1 MKKLRNEQKGI
12 IFIILIV
19 VVILVLSLFF
29 VNSLK
34 TNKVKEALSYD
45 PLVRLLF
52 VVQDENSDVFFRM

>member
-12 IFIILIV
+12 IFIVLIV

-34 TNKVKEALSYD
+34 TNKVKEALEYD
-45 PLVRLLF
+45 SLV
-52 VVQDENSDVFFRM
+52 